1 VTPQSNRM
9 KKFFMAAIAAALCGS
24 PALATPPTAPMFNW
38 SGFYAGLNAGAAWG
52 REDET
57 LVLTGLWPTQ
67 PEFTGIQ
74 AAGSQGMHPSGFTGG
89 GQLGFNIQSGPA
101 VFGIEA
107 DINSLRLRGHRFIP
121 NVPNASAN
129 TYSLAAT
136 SETNW
141 MATARGRAGF
151 AIDRLLLFFT
161 GGVAII
167 DDKFSQRLTQ
177 LNFAFSESGSASA
190 TKSVAIIGGGLEYAL
205 GNGWSFKGEYLYAN
219 LGALAF
225 SSAGS
230 APFGAFTGDH
240 SNKLKVEIV
249 RAGINYRFSWGP

>member
-1 VTPQSNRM
+1 M
-9 KKFFMAAIAAALCGS
+9 KKLLLVGISAAVLCGA
-24 PALATPPTAPMFNW
+24 PAFAAPPSAPVFNW
-38 SGFYAGLNAGAAWG
+38 SGFYVGVNAGGAWG
-52 REDET
+52 REHEA
-57 LVLTGLWPTQ
+57 LVLTGLWLGN
-67 PEFTGIQ
+67 PEVPGIQ

-129 TYSLAAT
+129 TYSFAAT
-136 SETNW
+136 SDTDW
-141 MATARGRAGF
+141 MATVRGRAGF
-151 AIDRLLLFFT
+151 AIDRLLLYVT

-167 DDKFSQRLTQ
+167 DDKFSQTLTQ
-177 LNFAFSESGSASA
+177 LNVAFSESGSASA
-190 TKSVAIIGGGLEYAL
+190 TKTVAIMGGGLEYAL

-219 LGALAF
+219 LGTLAF
-225 SSAGS
+225 HSAGNP
-230 APFGAFTGDH
+230 PFGAFTGEH